1 MGRCNR
7 FTSFGGLVA
16 RELNAVT
23 AEGASV
29 LGGKMK
35 AAGGAG
41 CVVASGTFYPS
52 SSVIVAT
59 TSRSF
64 AILAAMVM
72 PLVASAT
79 KS

>member
-64 AILAAMVM
+64 AILAASKIGILMSR
-72 PLVASAT
+72 A
-79 KS
+79 